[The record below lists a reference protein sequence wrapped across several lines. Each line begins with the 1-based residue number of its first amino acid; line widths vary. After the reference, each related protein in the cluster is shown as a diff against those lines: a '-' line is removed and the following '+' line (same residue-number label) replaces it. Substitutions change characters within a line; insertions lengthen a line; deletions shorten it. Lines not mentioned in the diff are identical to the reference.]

1 MISRLFPGHI
11 FNRSFLPKEEG
22 VVTGVS
28 ALSRILLVLFVP
40 WLPALLI
47 TAYGSGVGVTLIVI
61 LSLLVFTFAV
71 YRWPPVYVDLGPTR
85 LFLLNQLAVLMILL
99 WLFVS
104 LQRQDPH
111 IASMTNLCVMWML
124 VFTVMPLSV
133 GFLRRRFYQP
143 LQLRLG
149 SCLGLVIT
157 LPILLLESFK

>member
-11 FNRSFLPKEEG
+11 FNWPVLWKEEG
-22 VVTGVS
+22 VVIEMS
-28 ALSRILLVLFVP
+28 PLSRILLVLFVP
-40 WLPALLI
+40 WLPALMI
-47 TAYGSGVGVTLIVI
+47 TAYGSGLVVTLIVV
-61 LSLLVFTFAV
+61 LSVLVFTFAV
-71 YRWPPVYVDLGPTR
+71 YWWPPVYVDLGPTG

-111 IASMTNLCVMWML
+111 IASVTNLCVLWVL

-149 SCLGLVIT
+149 SCLGLAIT

>member
-11 FNRSFLPKEEG
+11 FNWPVLWKEEG
-22 VVTGVS
+22 VVIEMS
-28 ALSRILLVLFVP
+28 PLSRILLVLFVP
-40 WLPALLI
+40 WLPALMI
-47 TAYGSGVGVTLIVI
+47 TAYGSGLVVTLIVV
-61 LSLLVFTFAV
+61 LSVLVFTFAV
-71 YRWPPVYVDLGPTR
+71 YWWPPVYVDLGPTG

-111 IASMTNLCVMWML
+111 IASVTNLCVLWVL

-143 LQLRLG
+143 LQLQLG
-149 SCLGLVIT
+149 SCLGLAIT

>member
-1 MISRLFPGHI
+1 MNEISSSPQL
-11 FNRSFLPKEEG
+11 
-22 VVTGVS
+22 
-28 ALSRILLVLFVP
+28 LLVLFVP
-40 WLPALLI
+40 WLPALLAC
-47 TAYGSGVGVTLIVI
+47 AYGTGLMVTLIVV
-61 LSLLVFTFAV
+61 LSLSGFVMAV
-71 YRWPPVYVDLGPTR
+71 YRWSPAYLELGPTR

-111 IASMTNLCVMWML
+111 IASATNLCVLWML
-124 VFTVMPLSV
+124 VFLVMPLSV

-149 SCLGLVIT
+149 SCLGLAIT